1 MIWPSRAWESAPSTP
16 RWPSCSASAQETW
29 HYVTETDRVLLDV
42 VQGIANKRDVDV
54 AGLPAFNPGGP
65 RRKLFF
71 EPSEVTA
78 AIVTCGGLCPGLNNV
93 IRGLVL
99 HLGRAYGV
107 KRVLGFRNGFKG
119 LADGSEPMT
128 LTEQTVAD
136 IQNRGGTI
144 LGTSRGNQD
153 PVVAVDTMV
162 RLGVNILFVIG
173 GDGTLRGAQKL
184 ADEARA
190 RAASASR
197 WSGSRRRS
205 TTTSRGSTAPSAS
218 TRPSRRPRSRSAPR
232 T

>member
-1 MIWPSRAWESAPSTP
+1 MNTADLLTITSDDLAITRLGERTVDTP
-16 RWPSCSASAQETW
+16 LADLLGERQETW
-29 HYVTETDRVLLDV
+29 HYVTENDRVLLDV

-119 LADGSEPMT
+119 LTDGSEPMT

-136 IQNRGGTI
+136 IQNRG
-144 LGTSRGNQD
+144 
-153 PVVAVDTMV
+153 
-162 RLGVNILFVIG
+162 
-173 GDGTLRGAQKL
+173 
-184 ADEARA
+184 
-190 RAASASR
+190 
-197 WSGSRRRS
+197 
-205 TTTSRGSTAPSAS
+205 
-218 TRPSRRPRSRSAPR
+218 
-232 T
+232 